1 MLLIKNGALKWL
13 GLQPSLK
20 AIRTEL
26 ISIAQVSPAATT
38 VVPTLSEARTTK
50 IPNSRVRYYRYQ
62 RAPCQAVPRAVGAL
76 KTRRQ

>member
-20 AIRTEL
+20 AIRMEL
-26 ISIAQVSPAATT
+26 ISIAQVSPAVTT

-62 RAPCQAVPRAVGAL
+62 RTTCQAVPRAVGVL
-76 KTRRQ
+76 KTRW